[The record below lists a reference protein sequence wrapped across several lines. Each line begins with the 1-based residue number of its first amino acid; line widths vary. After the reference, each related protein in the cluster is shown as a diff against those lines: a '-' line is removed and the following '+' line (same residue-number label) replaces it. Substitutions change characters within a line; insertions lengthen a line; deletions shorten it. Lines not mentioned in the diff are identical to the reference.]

1 MIRRP
6 RWMTAGVAALVIS
19 AVFLSPAWAAGTV
32 GAEVDTG
39 VGVVTK
45 LFRGI
50 INAAT
55 GWMEIP
61 KQMILQGQD
70 HGPGPAFTW
79 GLIKGVGYAVARSV
93 VGAYEIVTFPMP
105 IPEGYRP
112 IMHPEYVIS
121 DIPQREQVQ
130 RTR

>member
-1 MIRRP
+1 MVF
-6 RWMTAGVAALVIS
+6 TVA
-19 AVFLSPAWAAGTV
+19 SPAWAV
-32 GAEVDTG
+32 GAEVETG

-61 KQMILQGQD
+61 KQMILVGQD
-70 HGPGPAFTW
+70 SGAGPAFTW
-79 GLIKGVGYAVARSV
+79 GLVKGVGMAVARSA

-112 IMHPEYVIS
+112 ILHPEYVIS
-121 DIPQREQVQ
+121 DIPQQAQKR
-130 RTR
+130 

>member
-1 MIRRP
+1 MKNK
-6 RWMTAGVAALVIS
+6 MSVKVVVVLVLGITLATQS
-19 AVFLSPAWAAGTV
+19 AWAV

-61 KQMILQGQD
+61 KQMVLVGQD
-70 HGPGPAFTW
+70 SGPGPAVTW
-79 GLIKGVGYAVARSV
+79 GLIKGVGYAVGRSV

-112 IMHPEYVIS
+112 IMQPEYVIS
-121 DIPQREQVQ
+121 DIPAKSESSNR
-130 RTR
+130 